1 MRVLLIEDSKRLQQS
16 ISTALRRS
24 GYAVDASGDG
34 EEGLWQAQSNPYD
47 VIVLDLMLPTLDGM
61 EVLRRLRTTG
71 NRAAVLI
78 LSARDAVDDRVRG
91 LQAGADD
98 YLVKPF
104 ALEELLAR
112 VETLCRRKYL
122 QPDPRV
128 KIADLIIDT
137 ARKEVR
143 RAGKLVDLTPREY
156 RLLEFLAL
164 RAGQVV
170 SRTEI
175 EEHIY
180 DERVEPMSN
189 VVDSAICNLRRKV
202 DIPGSTPL
210 LKTRRGMGYL
220 LATESEPVEQ
230 LQQLHE
236 TAAV

>member
-1 MRVLLIEDSKRLQQS
+1 MRVLLVEDSKRLQSS

-24 GYAVDASGDG
+24 GYAVDVCGTGD
-34 EEGLWQAQSNPYD
+34 EGLWYAQSNPYD
-47 VIVLDLMLPTLDGM
+47 VVILDLMLPGLDGM
-61 EVLRRLRTTG
+61 EILNRMRTSG

-78 LSARDAVDDRVRG
+78 LSARDAVEDRVRG

-98 YLVKPF
+98 YLIKPF

-122 QPDPRV
+122 QPDPR
-128 KIADLIIDT
+128 IRISDLEIDT

-143 RAGKLVDLTPREY
+143 RAGKFIELTPREY
-156 RLLEFLAL
+156 RLLEFLGA

-170 SRTEI
+170 SRSEI

-202 DIPGSTPL
+202 DATGMTPL

-220 LATESEPVEQ
+220 LTSDSVESSAALEPQEAGV
-230 LQQLHE
+230 
-236 TAAV
+236 

>member
-1 MRVLLIEDSKRLQQS
+1 MRVLLIEDSKRLQSS

-24 GYAVDASGDG
+24 GYAADVCGNG
-34 EEGLWQAQSNPYD
+34 EEGLWYAQSNPYD
-47 VIVLDLMLPTLDGM
+47 VVILDLMLPGLDGM
-61 EVLRRLRTTG
+61 EILNRMRTSG

-98 YLVKPF
+98 YMIKPF

-128 KIADLIIDT
+128 RVDDLEIDT

-143 RAGKLVDLTPREY
+143 RAGKYIELTPREY
-156 RLLEFLAL
+156 RLLEFLAV
-164 RAGQVV
+164 RSGQVV
-170 SRTEI
+170 SRSEI

-202 DIPGSTPL
+202 DPPGSLAL

-220 LATESEPVEQ
+220 LTSESNEQ
-230 LQQLHE
+230 PQPQQLE
-236 TAAV
+236 EAAV